1 MGAQAPKEKQ
11 AASVHEKV
19 AMEGLQLASVS
30 KKKKKRLV
38 RVLEAQGKKKHQR
51 QHNDK
56 HVT

>member
-1 MGAQAPKEKQ
+1 MRAQAPKEKQ

-19 AMEGLQLASVS
+19 AMEGLQLASLS
-30 KKKKKRLV
+30 KDKKRLV

-56 HVT
+56 HET